1 MKPALSIFKHRG
13 SSMVET
19 LIALP
24 VLLLIGL
31 GVVQWAFI
39 YQAKTTLNYATF
51 MAARAGAV
59 DHADEGTI
67 KEALARS
74 LVPLY
79 SPDKTVEG
87 LATAYAQAYGDVIN
101 IPVDINGK
109 ELDAS
114 KIFNRTELKILN
126 PTQEAIDDFQVEG
139 KKDVLPNFR
148 LWQADTKLGD
158 KSKVNIQDANL
169 LKLQVVYQYKLKVP
183 YVGRIIASLVHMATA
198 SDGWSV
204 NAKSHS
210 IYWRGFELADSQGH
224 IPILASATVRM
235 QSTAHR
241 NDLMVSVKEA
251 DTSKNDFSKLNVAEP
266 IESSGIPKPTLA
278 TSETPGD
285 GHVLLFNSNP
295 DEENGDS
302 TDTDGDDTNTDDGST
317 VPGDNSNT
325 DNNDNDNN
333 DPDNDEE
340 SDDGNNLDGDNNG
353 DENDPSDEEIKCES
367 QWTDDKYQAKECT
380 DRWYCKVAEFTDKVK
395 AAANVVYDFFE
406 GVVSGLGDQ
415 FKGLWELLKDPTV
428 LYDIA
433 KAFIDDPKGTIESI
447 VKGLGE
453 DVEKVLECGPKD
465 VGRVIGQYA
474 SPAMALKVL
483 NKVAKITK
491 SKKLERYIDDIECGI
506 ASFAAGTS
514 IWTDEGKVVIDD
526 IQIGQ
531 SVYSRN
537 KNDHKDHVQKVTKTF
552 GRTAPSY
559 YLLTTEF
566 ETIKVTKEHPLWL
579 QGKGW
584 TKVSEVAANDVIA
597 SFDGDVLILDNK
609 KVETPL
615 QVYNF
620 SVANTPNYFVGESKI
635 WAHNAKPPCKP
646 PYKDKDGNTIA
657 TPAEGKV
664 GNWDGQRG
672 NSDFKPKEGTNLYEA
687 TGGKPVRF
695 KDGYPIFEDFAP
707 TINGEKAVVNIIQK
721 PDRTTD
727 FTAADNVFREAI
739 GDPSWVRDTS
749 KYTWHHHQDGKT
761 MVLIERGI
769 HDKTIG
775 GIAHVGG
782 VSNNPNL

>member
-87 LATAYAQAYGDVIN
+87 LAKAYAQALADVNNVPIDLN
-101 IPVDINGK
+101 DISLGETATK
-109 ELDAS
+109 FFS
-114 KIFNRTELKILN
+114 PTTIRILN
-126 PTQEAIDDFQVEG
+126 PTQEAFEDFHTDKD
-139 KKDVLPNFR
+139 KKILPNFR
-148 LWQADTKLGD
+148 LWQAKTEKGP
-158 KSKVNIQDANL
+158 KSKINIQDANL
-169 LKLQVVYQYKLKVP
+169 LKIEVVYQYKLKVP

-198 SDGWSV
+198 KDAWSI
-204 NAKSHS
+204 NAKPHS
-210 IYWRGFELADSQGH
+210 PAWRGLELADSQGY

-266 IESSGIPKPTLA
+266 IESSSIPKPTIA

-295 DEENGDS
+295 DEEGGN
-302 TDTDGDDTNTDDGST
+302 TETDDGST
-317 VPGDNSNT
+317 TPEDNTNTGDSSNTSDNDNS
-325 DNNDNDNN
+325 NN
-333 DPDNDEE
+333 DPD
-340 SDDGNNLDGDNNG
+340 SDKDPDDDNLDGGNNL

-380 DRWYCKVAEFTDKVK
+380 GRWYCKVAEFTDKVK

-406 GVVSGLGDQ
+406 GVVTGLGDQ
-415 FKGLWELLKDPTV
+415 FKGLWELLKDPTI

-465 VGRVIGQYA
+465 VGSVIGQYA

-597 SFDGDVLILDNK
+597 SLDGDVLIFDNK

-646 PYKDKDGNTIA
+646 RQPSKDNPNIDHSRTKNNADGSTTYYDKQGN
-657 TPAEGKV
+657 KV
-664 GNWDGQRG
+664 TYN
-672 NSDFKPKEGTNLYEA
+672 
-687 TGGKPVRF
+687 
-695 KDGYPIFEDFAP
+695 KDGYPDFSEYSIE
-707 TINGEKAVVNIIQK
+707 TIDDVSGMNGNYNH
-721 PDRTTD
+721 D
-727 FTAADNVFREAI
+727 
-739 GDPSWVRDTS
+739 S
-749 KYTWHHHQDGKT
+749 KLANEIAGFDKTPENHVWHHVEGGKK
-761 MVLIERGI
+761 MELIPTDV
-769 HDKTIG
+769 HKNFPHTG
-775 GIAHVGG
+775 GASDLKHG
-782 VSNNPNL
+782 